1 MSGWCEEI
9 KNRDK
14 KKTYTEERT
23 ELKDMKVNNKWKT
36 WKTRNW
42 EKKWKIFERK
52 INNEGKQEKY
62 KDMHKE
68 VEETKIEIWI
78 IEDKKKTWE
87 KESNIDDRDRLTN
100 ERS

>member
-42 EKKWKIFERK
+42 EKNWKIFERK